1 MESNVKRF
9 ARSMLKG
16 LNFFHSQ
23 WFVHC
28 DIKLQNVL
36 LFCNGDVK
44 IVDIWALGCAV
55 VEIFSGKLAWH
66 LKLGPNMVDL
76 LIKIGANDELPR
88 IPRELSGEGKDFMEK
103 FFSRDPNKRWIAEM
117 LLQHPFMAS
126 DDEIVPS
133 TSSRGFGKIQACFHW
148 LGWICELACDEAPKW
163 GVSRSWMRKKKQNS
177 TSNTPTSTA
186 SPSTRS
192 SSQTQLQ
199 ELEQIFNKLDVNGD
213 GKISLSELGSI
224 MGSLAQK
231 HQSKE
236 ELQKMMKE
244 FKADYGDGFMNFD
257 QFVELNTKGVE
268 SEEVLKD
275 AFSVYDRNGNGW
287 ISAEELQEVL
297 KSLGDECSIEE
308 CRKMVSGV
316 DNDGN
321 GMIDFQEFK
330 VMMVAAHSIQPLN
343 GLNL

>member
-1 MESNVKRF
+1 M
-9 ARSMLKG
+9 G
-16 LNFFHSQ
+16 
-23 WFVHC
+23 
-28 DIKLQNVL
+28 
-36 LFCNGDVK
+36 
-44 IVDIWALGCAV
+44 
-55 VEIFSGKLAWH
+55 
-66 LKLGPNMVDL
+66 
-76 LIKIGANDELPR
+76 
-88 IPRELSGEGKDFMEK
+88 
-103 FFSRDPNKRWIAEM
+103 
-117 LLQHPFMAS
+117 
-126 DDEIVPS
+126 
-133 TSSRGFGKIQACFHW
+133 
-148 LGWICELACDEAPKW
+148 LGWIFK
-163 GVSRSWMRKKKQNS
+163 RKKKQNS

-199 ELEQIFNKLDVNGD
+199 ELEQVFNKLDVNGD

-244 FKADYGDGFMNFD
+244 FNADYGDGFMNFD
-257 QFVELNTKGVE
+257 QFVELNTNGVE

-308 CRKMVSGV
+308 CRKMISGV